1 MNVGHLNKIL
11 YIYIYKNNIYYDFKE
26 KINLRK

>member
-11 YIYIYKNNIYYDFKE
+11 YIYIYINNIYYDFKE
-26 KINLRK
+26 KINIRK

>member
-11 YIYIYKNNIYYDFKE
+11 YVCIYKNNIYYDFKE
-26 KINLRK
+26 KINIRK

>member
-1 MNVGHLNKIL
+1 MNVSHLNKIL

-26 KINLRK
+26 KNQY